1 MLAPIQGVLA
11 PVAQELLHGVY
22 WNSARE
28 AIMGD
33 TVDG

>member
-22 WNSARE
+22 KNSALQ
-28 AIMGD
+28 AILGNTGD
-33 TVDG
+33 E